1 MNDKNNQISI
11 GHGSGGKLSQALF
24 QNLFSPYFSN
34 PFLDEIHDGAIFEI
48 NGARLAMSTD
58 SYVVSPIFFPGG
70 NIGDLA
76 VNGTVNDVS
85 MCGAKPLYLSCG
97 FILEE
102 GFSMVE
108 LEAIVKSMKIAADK
122 AGVYLVTGDT
132 KVVEKGK
139 VDKIYINTSGI
150 GVIEKDIT
158 ISPKNAIKGDVVIIN
173 GGIADHG
180 IAIMSKREGLDFTT
194 DIESDSASLN
204 HMIQAVLEKTKH
216 VHVLR
221 DPTRGGL
228 SATLNEIAE
237 ASQVGVYLQETSLPI
252 HEQVKTASAL
262 LGLDPLYIA
271 NEGKAIII
279 VPEENATKVLTTMRS
294 FEEGKNSVIIG
305 NIQEKNPGKVIL
317 ETKLGTKRIVD
328 MPSAEQLPRIC

>member
-1 MNDKNNQISI
+1 MDDQKKQILM
-11 GHGSGGKLSQALF
+11 GHGSGGKLSQELF
-24 QNLFSPYFSN
+24 QNLFSPHFSN
-34 PFLDEIHDGAIFEI
+34 PFLDETHDGAIFEI
-48 NGARLAMSTD
+48 NGVRLAMSTD
-58 SYVVSPIFFPGG
+58 SYVVSPVFFPGG

-102 GFSMVE
+102 GFSMAE
-108 LEAIVKSMKIAADK
+108 LDTIVKSMRIAADK

-158 ISPKNAIKGDVVIIN
+158 ISPKNAVNGDVIIIN
-173 GGIADHG
+173 GSIADHG

-194 DIESDSASLN
+194 DIQSDSASLN
-204 HMIQAVLEKTKH
+204 YMIAAVLDVSENIH
-216 VHVLR
+216 VMR

-237 ASQVGVYLQETSLPI
+237 ASQVGVYLQETCLPI
-252 HEQVKTASAL
+252 HEQVKTASSL

-279 VPEENATKVLTTMRS
+279 VPEVDAEKVLTVMQS
-294 FEEGKNSVIIG
+294 FEEGKHSVIIG
-305 NIQEKNPGKVIL
+305 NIQKKNPGKVIL
-317 ETKLGTKRIVD
+317 ETELGTKRIVD